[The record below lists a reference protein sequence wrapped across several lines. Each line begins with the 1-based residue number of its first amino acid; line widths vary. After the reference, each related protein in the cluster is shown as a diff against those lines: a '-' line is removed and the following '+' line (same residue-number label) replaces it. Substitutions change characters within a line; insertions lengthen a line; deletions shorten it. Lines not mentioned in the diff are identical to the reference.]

1 MVVAQMPV
9 QRNWPGSSSE
19 GTSHRYPH
27 SFELVNVLVGLAAV
41 VVHGPGVESIKRT
54 VPESLCSEM

>member
-1 MVVAQMPV
+1 MVMAQMPV

-19 GTSHRYPH
+19 GNSHRYSH
-27 SFELVNVLVGLAAV
+27 SFELVNVLVGLVAA

-54 VPESLCSEM
+54 VPESLRSEM